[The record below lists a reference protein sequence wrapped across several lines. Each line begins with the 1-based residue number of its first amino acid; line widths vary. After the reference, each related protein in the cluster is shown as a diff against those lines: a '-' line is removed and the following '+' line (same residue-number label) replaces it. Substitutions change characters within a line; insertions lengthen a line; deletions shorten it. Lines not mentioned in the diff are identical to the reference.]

1 MSRCGPLWRR
11 PSVKAIQQRDIEMI
25 HSEFVTATPNKK
37 IFQIKI
43 HLVKITGTVRHPI
56 ARRESQMLD
65 NDNTSSPAP
74 LDDSWEIRLRI
85 EGSQALLDHLEETL
99 REQGDHTSLFYTKLM
114 RARHRLGLPET
125 PTGPSSEIPPA
136 FHDAIE
142 QAIRDAATELGEWAL
157 GRGDLAGA
165 WTYYR
170 LLNQPQPIQ
179 EALAKI
185 DLNQFGNEKYDM
197 VETAIRLAFHEG
209 LDPVRGFGWILGRY
223 GLCNAITTMSSPE
236 TPGGPDA
243 RKACLELLV
252 NALHGELVHRLS
264 SEVERLEGV
273 RPVGED
279 AKPPFEPGTI
289 AKLLAGRDS
298 LFDDEAYH
306 IDLSHLSSVVQL
318 GQELAPGAAMARVRD
333 LCAYGKK
340 LKGRFVP
347 NGEPPFDPLFD
358 GQDRFFAA
366 LMGDETEKQ
375 VAYFKEIAD
384 RELAEGNPFPAEILR
399 KLLERLGRTTEALE
413 WAGRTLSP
421 QGLAGICRAAGNFR
435 PMMEAAKAQ
444 GDPVHLVAALL
455 EQARVT
461 AAK

>member
-1 MSRCGPLWRR
+1 MFDSDNANA
-11 PSVKAIQQRDIEMI
+11 PS
-25 HSEFVTATPNKK
+25 
-37 IFQIKI
+37 
-43 HLVKITGTVRHPI
+43 
-56 ARRESQMLD
+56 
-65 NDNTSSPAP
+65 P

-85 EGSQALLDHLEETL
+85 EGPQALFAHLEDTL
-99 REQGDHTSLFYTKLM
+99 KTKGDHTSLFYTQLM

-125 PTGPSSEIPPA
+125 PTGPASDIPA
-136 FHDAIE
+136 QFHDAIE
-142 QAIRDAATELGEWAL
+142 QAIRDAATEVGQWAL
-157 GRGDLAGA
+157 ERGDLAGA

-185 DLNQFGNEKYDM
+185 DLDQLKDDQYEM

-209 LDPVRGFGWILGRY
+209 LDPVRGFGWVLGRY

-236 TPGGPDA
+236 TPGGPEA

-252 NALHGELVHRLS
+252 NALHAELVHRIS
-264 SEVERLEGV
+264 SEIERLEGK
-273 RPVGED
+273 RPIPED
-279 AKPPFEPGTI
+279 AKVPFEPGTV
-289 AKLLAGRDS
+289 AKLLEGRES

-318 GQELAPGAAMARVRD
+318 GQELVPGPAMGRVRD

-340 LKGRFVP
+340 LRGRFVP
-347 NGEPPFDPLFD
+347 NGEPPFDPLFE
-358 GQDRFFAA
+358 GQDRFFAV

-375 VAYFKEIAD
+375 VAWFTEIAE
-384 RELAEGNPFPAEILR
+384 RELAEGNPFPAEVLR
-399 KLLERLGRTTEALE
+399 KLLERLGRSNEALV

-421 QGLAGICRAAGNFR
+421 QGLAGICRNAGDFR
-435 PMMEAAKAQ
+435 PMIEAAKSQ

-455 EQARVT
+455 EQARIQT
-461 AAK
+461 GKK

>member
-1 MSRCGPLWRR
+1 M
-11 PSVKAIQQRDIEMI
+11 
-25 HSEFVTATPNKK
+25 F
-37 IFQIKI
+37 
-43 HLVKITGTVRHPI
+43 
-56 ARRESQMLD
+56 D
-65 NDNTSSPAP
+65 NDNANPPTP
-74 LDDSWEIRLRI
+74 LDDSWEMRLRI
-85 EGSQALLDHLEETL
+85 EGAQALLDHLEDTL
-99 REQGDHTSLFYTKLM
+99 RERGDHTSLFYTKLM

-125 PTGPSSEIPPA
+125 PTGPASEIPA
-136 FHDAIE
+136 QFHDAIE
-142 QAIRDAATELGEWAL
+142 QAIRDAATEVGQWAL
-157 GRGDLAGA
+157 TRGDLAGA

-185 DLNQFGNEKYDM
+185 DLDQLKDDQYEM

-209 LDPVRGFGWILGRY
+209 LDPVRGFGWVLSRY

-236 TPGGPDA
+236 TPGGPEA

-264 SEVERLEGV
+264 SEIERLEGK
-273 RPVGED
+273 RPIPED

-289 AKLLAGRDS
+289 TKLLAGRDT

-318 GQELAPGAAMARVRD
+318 GQELTPGPAMARVRD

-347 NGEPPFDPLFD
+347 NGEPPFDPLFE

-366 LMGDETEKQ
+366 LMGDETEKN
-375 VAYFKEIAD
+375 VGYFTEIAD

-399 KLLERLGRTTEALE
+399 KLLERLGRSTEALL

-421 QGLAGICRAAGNFR
+421 QGLAGICRTAGNFK
-435 PMMEAAKAQ
+435 PMIEAAKSQ
-444 GDPVHLVAALL
+444 GDSVHLVAALL
-455 EQARVT
+455 EQARIHQT
-461 AAK
+461 K

>member
-1 MSRCGPLWRR
+1 MFDSD
-11 PSVKAIQQRDIEMI
+11 SA
-25 HSEFVTATPNKK
+25 N
-37 IFQIKI
+37 
-43 HLVKITGTVRHPI
+43 
-56 ARRESQMLD
+56 
-65 NDNTSSPAP
+65 SSAP
-74 LDDSWEIRLRI
+74 LDDSWEMRLRI
-85 EGSQALLDHLEETL
+85 EGPEALLDHLEETL
-99 REQGDHTSLFYTKLM
+99 RQRGDHTSLFYTSLM
-114 RARHRLGLPET
+114 RARFWLGLTET
-125 PTGPSSEIPPA
+125 PTGPASEIPSQ

-142 QAIRDAATELGEWAL
+142 QAIRDAATEVGHWAL
-157 GRGDLAGA
+157 ERGDLAGA

-185 DLNQFGNEKYDM
+185 DLEQLKDDQYEM

-209 LDPVRGFGWILGRY
+209 LDPVRGFSWVLSRY

-236 TPGGPDA
+236 TPGGPEA

-264 SEVERLEGV
+264 SEIERFEGQ
-273 RPVGED
+273 RPIPED
-279 AKPPFEPGTI
+279 AKAPFEPGAI
-289 AKLLAGRDS
+289 AKLLDGRDN
-298 LFDDEAYH
+298 LFEDEAYH

-318 GQELAPGAAMARVRD
+318 GQELSAGPAMARVRD

-347 NGEPPFDPLFD
+347 NGEPPFDPLFE

-375 VAYFKEIAD
+375 VSYFTAIAE

-399 KLLERLGRTTEALE
+399 KLLERLGRSAEALV

-421 QGLAGICRAAGNFR
+421 QGLAGICRSAGNFR
-435 PMMEAAKAQ
+435 PMIEAAKSQ
-444 GDPVHLVAALL
+444 GDSVHLVAALL
-455 EQARVT
+455 EEARIQS
-461 AAK
+461 AK